1 MQQTTEKAIAQ
12 AWEDAW
18 NKGSYGSLRDLLAED
33 FVRVS
38 KGSEASVD
46 ADGFIKQIYD
56 MRSAFPDMTT
66 TIQKVLPC
74 GDEIGFFWTTE
85 GTFTQPLGNVPPTGR
100 RVITSGATLATIK
113 DGKIAS
119 EQATWNMTALLADLG
134 LPSLASAFEHADLEP
149 KDSDEARE
157 LLKDFNKQFVTG
169 VTVITAHDDEG
180 KPRGLAANAYCSVSL
195 DPPLI
200 LVCVQKTSS
209 TYPSLFRSEHI
220 GINIL
225 STEQRETLNV
235 FASKSQDKFA
245 NIPWHTGPHGT
256 PLLEDSSAAIE
267 VEIKERFQALTHTIF
282 IGRVRHAEAVENN
295 PILYKGGKFFD
306 SDGLQPL

>member
-1 MQQTTEKAIAQ
+1 MQQNIEDAAAQ
-12 AWEDAW
+12 AWENAW
-18 NKGSYGSLRDLLAED
+18 NEGNYDPLRNLLSPD

-38 KGSEASVD
+38 KGSESSVD
-46 ADGFIKQIYD
+46 ADGLIKQID
-56 MRSAFPDMTT
+56 EMRNAFPDMRTT
-66 TIQKVLPC
+66 VHKILPS
-74 GDEIGFFWTTE
+74 GNEIGFFWTTE
-85 GTFTQPLGNVPPTGR
+85 GTFTQPLGTVPPTGR
-100 RVITSGATLATIK
+100 QVTTSGATLATIK

-134 LPSLASAFEHADLEP
+134 LPSLASAFDTVDPESPDNTET
-149 KDSDEARE
+149 RE
-157 LLKDFNKQFVTG
+157 RLKDFNKQFVTG
-169 VTVITAHDDEG
+169 VTVITSHDDEN

-209 TYPSLFRSEHI
+209 TYPSLFRSDHI

-235 FASKSQDKFA
+235 FASKAQDKFA
-245 NIPWHTGPHGT
+245 NVDWHKGPNGT
-256 PLLEDSSAAIE
+256 PLLEGSSAAIE

-282 IGRVRHAEAVENN
+282 IGRVRHAEAIDND
-295 PILYKGGKFFD
+295 PILYKAGAFFD
-306 SDGLQPL
+306 SNGLQPL

>member
-1 MQQTTEKAIAQ
+1 MQQAIETKIAQ
-12 AWEDAW
+12 AWTAAW
-18 NKGSYGSLRDLLAED
+18 NEGNYDPLRDLLAPE
-33 FVRVS
+33 FVRES
-38 KGSEASVD
+38 KGSERTVD
-46 ADGFIKQIYD
+46 AEGFIKQIHEV
-56 MRSAFPDMTT
+56 RQALPDSTT
-66 TIQKVLPC
+66 KIERVLAR
-74 GDEIGFFWTTE
+74 GDEIGLFWTTD

-100 RVITSGATLATIK
+100 QVTTSGATLSTIK
-113 DGKIAS
+113 DGKIVY

-134 LPSLASAFEHADLEP
+134 LPSLASAFEEMGPDAGAGT
-149 KDSDEARE
+149 EARE

-169 VTVITAHDDEG
+169 VTVITAHDESG

-200 LVCVQKTSS
+200 LVCVMKSSS

-225 STEQRETLNV
+225 STQQRETLNI
-235 FASKSQDKFA
+235 FASKDPDKFA
-245 NIPWHTGPHGT
+245 NIDWRPGPHGT
-256 PLLEDSSAAIE
+256 PLLDGSSASIE

-282 IGRVRHAEAVENN
+282 IGRVQHAETLDND

-306 SDGLQPL
+306 SEGLPAL

>member
-1 MQQTTEKAIAQ
+1 MQQNIENEVAQ
-12 AWEDAW
+12 AWEGAW
-18 NKGSYGSLRDLLAED
+18 NEGNYRPLRKLLAPE

-38 KGSEASVD
+38 KGSESSVD
-46 ADGFIKQIYD
+46 ADGLIKQID
-56 MRSAFPDMTT
+56 EMRNAFPDMRTT
-66 TIQKVLPC
+66 VHKILPSD
-74 GDEIGFFWTTE
+74 DEIGFFWSTE
-85 GTFTQPLGNVPPTGR
+85 GTFTQPLGTVPPTGR
-100 RVITSGATLATIK
+100 QVTTSGATLATVK

-134 LPSLASAFEHADLEP
+134 LPSLASAFDTVDPESPDNADT
-149 KDSDEARE
+149 RE
-157 LLKDFNKQFVTG
+157 RLKDFNKQFVTG
-169 VTVITAHDDEG
+169 VTVITAHDNEE

-209 TYPSLFRSEHI
+209 TYPSLFRSDHI

-225 STEQRETLNV
+225 STEQRETLSV
-235 FASKSQDKFA
+235 FASKAQDKFA
-245 NIPWHTGPHGT
+245 NVDWHKGPNGT
-256 PLLEDSSAAIE
+256 PLLDGSSAAIE

-282 IGRVRHAEAVENN
+282 IGRVRHAEAVDNH
-295 PILYKGGKFFD
+295 PILYKAGEFFD